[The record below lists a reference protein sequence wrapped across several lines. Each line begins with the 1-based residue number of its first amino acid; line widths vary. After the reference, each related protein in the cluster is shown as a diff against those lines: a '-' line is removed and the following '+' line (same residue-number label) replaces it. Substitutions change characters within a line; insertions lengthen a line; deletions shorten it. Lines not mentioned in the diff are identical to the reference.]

1 MLEKKPDEIIKLVQN
16 LNKGGLSVRDI
27 SRRLHISY
35 TLTCIYLKGFGS
47 LTEYQKDL
55 ARKKG
60 FGSYYKRKKDLA
72 REKGF
77 GSYYKRKKDL
87 AREKGFGSLTEYKEY
102 LFFKKMFNDSLSR
115 LADKLSLTGYGIKNL
130 ESNGTNLTVRL
141 LEEDTDFDKGFV
153 ESIFRKVLEDGSQYA
168 TLQGNFD
175 INYEKNTVV
184 IKANDVE
191 SRAFLDAYT
200 SIFKREVIN

>member
-55 ARKKG
+55 ARK
-60 FGSYYKRKKDLA
+60 
-72 REKGF
+72 KGF

-168 TLQGNFD
+168 TLKGN
-175 INYEKNTVV
+175 
-184 IKANDVE
+184 
-191 SRAFLDAYT
+191 
-200 SIFKREVIN
+200 

>member
-1 MLEKKPDEIIKLVQN
+1 MQN

-55 ARKKG
+55 ARK
-60 FGSYYKRKKDLA
+60 
-72 REKGF
+72 KGF

-168 TLQGNFD
+168 TLKGNFD

-200 SIFKREVIN
+200 SILKREVIN

>member
-55 ARKKG
+55 ARK
-60 FGSYYKRKKDLA
+60 
-72 REKGF
+72 KGF

-168 TLQGNFD
+168 TLKGNFD

>member
-35 TLTCIYLKGFGS
+35 TLTCIYL
-47 LTEYQKDL
+47 
-55 ARKKG
+55 
-60 FGSYYKRKKDLA
+60 
-72 REKGF
+72 
-77 GSYYKRKKDL
+77 
-87 AREKGFGSLTEYKEY
+87 KGFGSLTEYKEY

>member
-55 ARKKG
+55 ARK
-60 FGSYYKRKKDLA
+60 
-72 REKGF
+72 KGF

-168 TLQGNFD
+168 TLKGNFD

-200 SIFKREVIN
+200 SILKREVIN